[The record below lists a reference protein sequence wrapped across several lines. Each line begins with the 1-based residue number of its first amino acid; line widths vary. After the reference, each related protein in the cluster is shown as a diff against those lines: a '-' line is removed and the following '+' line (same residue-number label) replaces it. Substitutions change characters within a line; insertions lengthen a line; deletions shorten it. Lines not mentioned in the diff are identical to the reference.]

1 MSRTTRRT
9 KNTDKQTHIFKLRW
23 GDQYLYNYWG
33 ELKYASLQDMYDE
46 AVEERDDHVRKFY
59 SDRYKWCKEMK
70 WVKEFIHD
78 RGARSKVHQELRR
91 VFVSQ
96 DFDNVNFDREQR
108 IIKHARWVL

>member
-1 MSRTTRRT
+1 MSRTIRRT
-9 KNTDKQTHIFKLRW
+9 KNTDKQTFVFKLHW

-33 ELKYASLQDMYDE
+33 DRKYESIQDMYDE
-46 AVEERDDHVRKFY
+46 AVEDRDELIRKFY

-70 WVKEFIHD
+70 WVKEYIRD

-91 VFVSQ
+91 VFVNQ
-96 DFDNVNFDREQR
+96 DFEDVSFDREQR